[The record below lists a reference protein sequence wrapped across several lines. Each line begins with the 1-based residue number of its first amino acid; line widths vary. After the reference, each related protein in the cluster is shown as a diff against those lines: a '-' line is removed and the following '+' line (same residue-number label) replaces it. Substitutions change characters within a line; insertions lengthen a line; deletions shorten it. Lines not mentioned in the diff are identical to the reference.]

1 MSSNSHAQLPLVAII
16 GRANVGKSTLFNR
29 LTRSRQ
35 ALVDDQPGV
44 TRDRLLATVA
54 WEERSFLLADT
65 GGLIGGEDDLGFQ
78 VRRQAEAAVADADLV
93 LLVMD
98 GKAGPQPG
106 DDEVVAFLRTS
117 GKPVLLVVNK
127 IDHAGREEHLPEFY
141 RFGLDPLYPVAAA
154 HGLGIA
160 SLLDALVE
168 RLPPA
173 APAPEP
179 APGLKVAILG
189 RPNVGKSSFVNRI
202 LGEERLIVSPT
213 PGTTRDAI
221 DTSVTWQGRDY
232 VLIDTAGI
240 RRKSHVTPGLEQAMV
255 IKSFKALDRADVAVL
270 LLDATEGLTLQDTRL
285 AGLIDD
291 SGKGCLICLNK
302 WDLAPQEPDKA
313 KRLLDK
319 VAHGLEFMAYAPLLP
334 ISVLTGYQIP
344 KVFRTLEEIH
354 AQSGR
359 RSGTGQLNQLL
370 AQITSRVRPP
380 LFRHRPVKFYFLT
393 QPEIHPPTFIFFT
406 NHPEGIPHSYRRY
419 LVKQLRQ
426 ALGIPLAPIR
436 LFLKKRQRR

>member
-1 MSSNSHAQLPLVAII
+1 
-16 GRANVGKSTLFNR
+16 VGKSTLFNR
-29 LTRSRQ
+29 LTRSSQ

-44 TRDRLLATVA
+44 TRDRLFGAVT
-54 WEERSFLLADT
+54 WEDRTFLLADT
-65 GGLIGGEDDLGFQ
+65 GGLIGDDDDLGQQ

-98 GKAGPQPG
+98 GKYGPQPG
-106 DDEVVAFLRTS
+106 DDEVVAFLRTT

-127 IDHAGREEHLPEFY
+127 VDHPGREEHLAEFY
-141 RFGLDPLYPVAAA
+141 RFGLDPLYPVAAV

-160 SLLDALVE
+160 TLLEALVE
-168 RLPPA
+168 RLPSA
-173 APAPEP
+173 APAPAP
-179 APGLKVAILG
+179 SPGLKVAILG

-202 LGEERLIVSPT
+202 LGQERLIVSPL

-221 DTSVTWQGRDY
+221 DTPVTWLGRDY

-240 RRKSHVTPGLEQAMV
+240 RRKSHVAPGLEQAMV

-291 SGKGCLICLNK
+291 AGKGCLICLNK
-302 WDLAPQEPDKA
+302 WDLAPQDPDQA
-313 KRLLDK
+313 RRLKDN
-319 VAHGLEFMAYAPLLP
+319 VAHGLEFMAYAPILP
-334 ISVLTGYQIP
+334 ISVVTGYQIP
-344 KVFRTLEEIH
+344 KVFRTLDEIH
-354 AQSGR
+354 AQSSR
-359 RSGTGQLNQLL
+359 RAGTGQLNQLL
-370 AQITSRVRPP
+370 AEITAKVRPP

-393 QPEIHPPTFIFFT
+393 QPETHPPTFVFFT
-406 NHPEGIPHSYRRY
+406 NHPEGIPHAYRRY

-426 ALGIPLAPIR
+426 ALDIPLAPVRI
-436 LFLKKRQRR
+436 FLKKRQRR